1 VSSYERKDHFHQRAQ
16 REGFRSR
23 AAYKLEEIQTKHRL
37 LRRGQRVIDLGC
49 WPGGWL
55 QVAARVVGS
64 TGRVVGVDVAVV
76 EPPIENENVIAL
88 CGDLSDPDLATRLV
102 EALGGRAD
110 VLLSDAAP
118 KLTGVRVTDR
128 VREEAVLEAVEGLL
142 PALLR
147 AGGDL
152 LLKVL
157 EGPEAQVVERRIR
170 GGFERARAVR
180 AAATRRGSTERYL
193 LARGYR
199 GQTG

>member
-1 VSSYERKDHFHQRAQ
+1 MSSYERKDHFHRRAQ

-23 AAYKLEEIQTKHRL
+23 AAYKLDEIQTKHRL

-55 QVAARVVGS
+55 QVAARVVGP
-64 TGRVVGVDVAVV
+64 TGRVVGVDVAAV

-88 CGDLSDPDLATRLV
+88 CGDLGDPDLATRLL

-147 AGGDL
+147 ERGDL
-152 LLKVL
+152 LMKVL
-157 EGPEAQVVERRIR
+157 EGPEAQGVERRIR
-170 GGFERARAVR
+170 GGFERARLLR
-180 AAATRRGSTERYL
+180 PAATRRGSAERYL

-199 GQTG
+199 GESG